1 MKRLSIVLSA
11 LLCLVAGPAF
21 ADFINLQTV
30 AVTTNGSGAATEY
43 TSVVTGCVAQVHYIP
58 DGTAPLDTGAD
69 LDITLETTGVIVAN
83 HDNIGTSAFT
93 RVYLQATHAADGS
106 ASLYAGSGE
115 PVEAPICVANDRL
128 KVVIANGASTKSGTF
143 YIWVK

>member
-1 MKRLSIVLSA
+1 LLFLLFPA
-11 LLCLVAGPAF
+11 LAVAEYV
-21 ADFINLQTV
+21 NLQTV
-30 AVTTNGSGAATEY
+30 AITTNGSGADTEY
-43 TSVVTGCVAQVHYIP
+43 TAVVTGCVAQVHYIP

-69 LDITLETTGVIVAN
+69 LDITMETTGVVVAN
-83 HDNIGTSAFT
+83 HDDIGTSAFT
-93 RVYLQATHAADGS
+93 RAYRQATHGVDGS